1 MGEKKNRRLTRVLC
15 PVFFLCLNP
24 TFSHEN
30 ISYKGL
36 TSVRLD
42 DQEFK
47 EFKEFD
53 TMICTYFKLHAIYS
67 DNHVH

>member
-1 MGEKKNRRLTRVLC
+1 MGEKKIGGWREFFVLF
-15 PVFFLCLNP
+15 FFLCLNP

-47 EFKEFD
+47 EFD
-53 TMICTYFKLHAIYS
+53 TMICTYFKLHALYS